1 MLISFENSSSFQGFE
16 FEKELCRQYIT
27 AFLTNIAQL
36 QGSKPNVDAYK
47 DKLREAFL

>member
-1 MLISFENSSSFQGFE
+1 VLTNFENSSSFHGFE
-16 FEKELCRQYIT
+16 IEKELCRQYIIT
-27 AFLTNIAQL
+27 FLTNIAQL